1 MRVSVV
7 SVLLVS
13 MMLVVAGTLNAQV
26 KGYVGL
32 RGGGH
37 FSSAY
42 IDHTFYRTQ
51 VTEGFIPGYHGG
63 IMVKLFTNQ
72 SPTSFLNAGLQ
83 SGLLYESKGWR
94 QTFQTDEPTYTARMD
109 YLNFPLDAIIYA
121 GKGKAKAF
129 ATIGIYLE
137 KLVKVDKDPDP
148 NLDNLGGQEFYTYQ
162 ADRDRTFGYGVRA
175 SMGVQYDTPIGL
187 IHLDGFLSFS
197 ISSFIKNEDLSER
210 LPDLSNHYV
219 GGFTVAYL
227 IPFGKM
233 EF

>member
-1 MRVSVV
+1 MRIFVA
-7 SVLLVS
+7 SVLLICV
-13 MMLVVAGTLNAQV
+13 GTLNAQV

-51 VTEGFIPGYHGG
+51 LREGFIPGYHGG
-63 IMVKLFTNQ
+63 VMVKLFTNQ

-94 QTFQTDEPTYTARMD
+94 QTFDTDEPNYRVRMD

-121 GKGKAKAF
+121 GKRKTKVF
-129 ATIGIYLE
+129 ATLGIYLE
-137 KLVKVDKDPDP
+137 KLISVDKTPDPDL
-148 NLDNLGGQEFYTYQ
+148 NNLGGQEFYTYE
-162 ADRDRTFGYGVRA
+162 ASRDRDFGYGVRA
-175 SMGVQYDTPIGL
+175 SLGVQYDSPIGL
-187 IHLDGFLSFS
+187 FHVDGFLGFS
-197 ISSFIKNEDLSER
+197 VSSFIRIEDLSER